1 MTEPTDTPT
10 DPPAE
15 EWHPVTRKDYE
26 DIMAGGIIRARELEE
41 AEKAKGGDPGGS
53 GGPSGSDDEPPKR
66 RGRNFL
72 GGGS

>member
-1 MTEPTDTPT
+1 MT
-10 DPPAE
+10 DPDSTPNPD

-53 GGPSGSDDEPPKR
+53 GGSSGPNDKPPAK

-72 GGGS
+72 GGSRE